1 MPQRGAA
8 ESSKIRGVFI
18 GNYRLRLNI
27 ASDIGN
33 QRSEITERL

>member
-18 GNYRLRLNI
+18 GNYHVSVNI
-27 ASDIGN
+27 LSDTGD
-33 QRSEITERL
+33 

>member
-18 GNYRLRLNI
+18 GNYYPAANI
-27 ASDIGN
+27 LLDTGN
-33 QRSEITERL
+33 